1 MKFIMRV
8 AVLLIICL
16 FIGYNTDLF
25 FSKSVEQNTAE
36 DTATK
41 SNFPDEK
48 KTTNENPKQVQDSSS
63 LARFINKNVSEL
75 KKEFGDPVR
84 VDKTAYG
91 YDNYIYSQPGTSYMQ
106 VGVINNIIQTVY
118 ALGQDL
124 NVMPYTIGM
133 STEKVFTDANL
144 QSEISFNY
152 KDSYYKFEL
161 SEEDLNARPIV
172 NIGSG
177 VYAQLNFDKFKS
189 KLISVRYLN
198 KLSFIKMRPYELS
211 YQGEI
216 YEEKLSP
223 EDWNAIDDASS
234 KQVLEITNVLRDRYG
249 VEEVAWDESV
259 AKVAYGHSV
268 DMKKNNYFDH
278 TSPTQGDLSKRLS
291 AGNVKYTKAGENIAY
306 NYVDSAAAVEGWLN
320 SKGHRENL
328 LDGSYTYMGAGT
340 YQKYYTQNFI
350 IK

>member
-25 FSKSVEQNTAE
+25 FSKSVEKNTAE

-41 SNFPDEK
+41 SNFPDNK
-48 KTTNENPKQVQDSSS
+48 KTTNENPKQVEDSSS
-63 LARFINKNVSEL
+63 LARFINKNINEVT
-75 KKEFGDPVR
+75 KEFGDPVR
-84 VDKTAYG
+84 VDKSAYG
-91 YDNYIYSQPGTSYMQ
+91 YDNYIYNQPGTSYMQ
-106 VGVINNIIQTVY
+106 VGVADNTVQTIY

-133 STEKVFTDANL
+133 SAEKVFTDANL

-177 VYAQLNFDKFKS
+177 VYAQLNFDKFKA
-189 KLISVRYLN
+189 KLVSVRYLN

-223 EDWNAIDDASS
+223 EDWNKIDDASS
-234 KQVLEITNVLRDRYG
+234 KQVLEITNVIRDRYG
-249 VEEVAWDESV
+249 VEEVAWDEEV

-268 DMKKNNYFDH
+268 DMKENDYFDH
-278 TSPTQGDLSKRLS
+278 NSPTNGDLSNRLK
-291 AGNVKYTKAGENIAY
+291 AGNVKYTKAGENIAF

-320 SKGHRENL
+320 SKGHRDNL
-328 LDGSYTYMGAGT
+328 LDGTYTYMGAGT